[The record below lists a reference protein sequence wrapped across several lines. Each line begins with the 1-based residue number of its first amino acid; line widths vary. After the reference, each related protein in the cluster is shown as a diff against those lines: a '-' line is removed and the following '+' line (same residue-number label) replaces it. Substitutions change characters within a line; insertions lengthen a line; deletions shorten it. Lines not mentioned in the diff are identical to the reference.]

1 MEYKKY
7 DDEVTKNIFSSL
19 SLMHEAAWYLL
30 DNYTQTDIFKDLTG
44 NILTLITS
52 SEIPIMNQLGKEHSL
67 FKILEN
73 IRATVSRLISGKYAE
88 RIEMKI
94 QFELIPL
101 IEEAYLYARY
111 FLWAVT
117 SDERMEEYKSD
128 VPSLCANYYIDEAE
142 ETGNYKYDVAFIVT
156 GYNKLDYT
164 KMCVEN
170 LLKNIPKDLNYE
182 LILFNH
188 GSSDGTYEYFQS
200 VCPTKQLDLAINGG
214 GYACVSRAIESKY
227 CISISND
234 VIIGKNAID
243 NMLAC
248 IKSDERIAYVVP
260 STSSVSNLQSISA
273 NYNSLDEFYQFVEV
287 NNVSD
292 QFRWEQRTRLV
303 NPISLARTSVIYG
316 KDGILINGQLSGAT
330 HTAFPDDRLSLFLRR
345 NKYKLMLAKD
355 AYCHHFG
362 SITIKDE
369 MSKSQNVN
377 RYDEGRLIFKE
388 AFGIDPWGVG
398 FCYDPAFLNRIV
410 DDENGHVDILG
421 INCGMGSNSL
431 KIKEQIKEFCHNTDT
446 CLLNITDD
454 KKYIADLEG
463 ISDEAV
469 LVSDIKGLRLLLQ
482 GRTFKYIVWDAP
494 FIRRGNLN
502 DVFNVCLNCL
512 EHSGKMLI
520 NLQYNKLNLT
530 NNPNYSVQ
538 PFGKG
543 WSIISKNG
551 NV

>member
-7 DDEVTKNIFSSL
+7 DDEAVENIFSSL

-30 DNYTQTDIFKDLTG
+30 DNYMQTDIFNDLTG
-44 NILTLITS
+44 NMLTLIAG
-52 SEIPIMNQLGKEHSL
+52 SEIPIVKQLGKEHSL

-111 FLWAVT
+111 YLWAVT
-117 SDERMEEYKSD
+117 SDECMEQYKSD
-128 VPSLCANYYIDEAE
+128 IPSLCSNYYINEAE
-142 ETGNYKYDVAFIVT
+142 ETGKYKYEVAFIVT
-156 GYNKLDYT
+156 GYNKLNYT
-164 KMCVEN
+164 KICVES
-170 LLKNIPKDLNYE
+170 LLKNIPKGLNYE

-188 GSSDGTYEYFQS
+188 GSSDGTYEYFQTI
-200 VCPTKQLDLAINGG
+200 CPTKQLDLAINGG
-214 GYACVSRAIESKY
+214 GYDCVSRVIESKY
-227 CISISND
+227 FMGISND
-234 VIIGKNAID
+234 VIIGTNAID
-243 NMLAC
+243 NLLAC
-248 IKSDERIAYVVP
+248 IESDERIVYVVP
-260 STSSVSNLQSISA
+260 STSNISNLQSIST
-273 NYNSLDEFYQFVEV
+273 NYDSLDGFYRFVEV
-287 NNVSD
+287 NNVPNP
-292 QFRWEQRTRLV
+292 FRWEQRTRLV
-303 NPISLARTSVIYG
+303 NPISFARTSVIYG

-345 NKYKLMLAKD
+345 NKYRLMLAKD

-369 MSKSQNVN
+369 VSKSKTANIYN
-377 RYDEGRLIFKE
+377 EGRSIFKKT
-388 AFGIDPWGVG
+388 FGIDPWGVG
-398 FCYDPAFLNRIV
+398 FCYDPVFLNRIV
-410 DDENGHVDILG
+410 DDEEGHVDILG

-454 KKYIADLEG
+454 EKYIADLEG
-463 ISDEAV
+463 ISDEAA
-469 LVSDIKGLRLLLQ
+469 LVSDIEGLRLLLQ
-482 GRTFKYIVWDAP
+482 GRSFKYIIWDAP
-494 FIRRGNLN
+494 FIKGFNPN
-502 DVFNVCLNCL
+502 DVFSACLNSL
-512 EHSGKMLI
+512 EHSRKMLL
-520 NLQYNKLNLT
+520 NSENNKLILT
-530 NNPNYSVQ
+530 DNPNYSVR

-543 WSIISKNG
+543 WTIISKTD